1 MTISALPHRMGRQT
15 SIPLALAARK
25 SAMKNFISL
34 DAHNPLISHDSD
46 ERIQGN
52 PRESNSGFPG
62 SFAAKQP
69 VSRKPKRSG

>member
-34 DAHNPLISHDSD
+34 DAP
-46 ERIQGN
+46 
-52 PRESNSGFPG
+52 
-62 SFAAKQP
+62 
-69 VSRKPKRSG
+69 